1 MKWLMAFGILIFAVF
16 AGASAAQEVTDW
28 SELTGHALPAIV
40 TVMSANEE
48 GGENTPL
55 GSGFII
61 SGDGKIVTNFSVIAG
76 KNKLLARRSDGS
88 FLAIKGFI
96 SADADKDLIILK
108 AEGNNLPFVS
118 FGDSDKVQLGE
129 AVCVI
134 ASQPSA
140 TGQISTGIVSA
151 VRELKGELRALQ
163 ITAPVAKESIGAPV
177 FNKKAEVVGVADVYS
192 LGDGQVVGIAIPSN
206 VVRQL
211 LKQAKAEVQPLSGDS
226 FGPFALAAAQ
236 ADLDKIYK
244 EAIQTPRA
252 GEDEFIR
259 ALIRIAQSMAKAG
272 QTDRV
277 LATFNM
283 ALQFSQKISDKDLQS
298 WAMTEIAIGLARVGQ
313 FDKAL
318 QVAER
323 IWIPPQFDRQSYA
336 YAEIAIAMARAGQ
349 YDQALQVTKKT
360 SDASLRSYGL
370 SSIVEAMAE
379 AGERE
384 RALNISDQALPLA
397 KSIKDEKERSSA
409 LAEVAIAMAKTGQF
423 DKALQIAK
431 DVSDKYLARNSY
443 ALSGIIKEM
452 AKVGQ
457 FDRAQQIAKGIKD
470 GKFRAS
476 ALVGIVE
483 GMAKAGQFDKA
494 IEVSQL
500 IKDGDK
506 AIQKRSLGLSCIA
519 AAMAKAEQ
527 PDRAEQTYSLAL
539 QAAQGIKNE
548 TIREA
553 TLWVIAQDIAKTG
566 QFDKALQV
574 AQGIKGN
581 TSASYAY
588 SGIAQAM
595 AMAGQFDQALQI
607 AQKVSDAGITSN
619 ALSEVATAMANAGQ
633 FDASLK
639 VAQTIDDPLTRLDT
653 LAGIINAIKSQKQQ

>member
-1 MKWLMAFGILIFAVF
+1 MKRLMALGILIVTVF
-16 AGASAAQEVTDW
+16 AGAAAAQEITDW
-28 SELTGHALPAIV
+28 SELTGNVLPAIV

-61 SGDGKIVTNFSVIAG
+61 SGDGKIVTNFSIIAG
-76 KNKLLARRSDGS
+76 KDKLLARRSDGS
-88 FLAIKGFI
+88 FLAVKGFI

-118 FGDSDKVQLGE
+118 LGDSDKVNLGE
-129 AVCVI
+129 AICVI

-140 TGQISTGIVSA
+140 AGQISTGIVSA
-151 VRELKGELRALQ
+151 VRELKGGLRALQ
-163 ITAPVAKESIGAPV
+163 ITAPVARESIGAPV

-192 LGDGQVVGIAIPSN
+192 IGDGQVVSIAIPSN
-206 VVRQL
+206 VVREL

-226 FGPFALAAAQ
+226 FAPFALAAAQ
-236 ADLDKIYK
+236 AELDKTYK
-244 EAIQTPRA
+244 EALQTPRA
-252 GEDEFIR
+252 GEGELIR
-259 ALIRIAQSMAKAG
+259 ALIKIAQSVAKAG

-283 ALQFSQKISDKDLQS
+283 ALQFSQKISDKDSQS
-298 WAMTEIAIGLARVGQ
+298 WAVTEIAIGLARTGQ

-349 YDQALQVTKKT
+349 YDQALQVVKKAG
-360 SDASLRSYGL
+360 DASLRSYGL
-370 SSIVEAMAE
+370 SGIVEAMAE
-379 AGERE
+379 AGEKE
-384 RALNISDQALPLA
+384 RALNISDQALQSA

-409 LAEVAIAMAKTGQF
+409 LAGVAIAMAKAGQF

-443 ALSGIIKEM
+443 ALSGIVKEV
-452 AKVGQ
+452 ARNGQ
-457 FDRAQQIAKGIKD
+457 FDRALQITKGIKD
-470 GKFRAS
+470 ADFRTS
-476 ALVGIVE
+476 ALFSIVE
-483 GMAKAGQFDKA
+483 EMTKAGQFDKA
-494 IEVSQL
+494 IEVSQG

-506 AIQKRSLGLSCIA
+506 AMQKRSLGLSCIA
-519 AAMAKAEQ
+519 AAMAKAGQ
-527 PDRAEQTYSLAL
+527 PDRAEQTYTLAL
-539 QAAQGIKNE
+539 QAAQSIKNE

-553 TLWVIAQDIAKTG
+553 TLWVIAQDMAKTG

-574 AQGIKGN
+574 AQGIKDN
-581 TSASYAY
+581 TSASNAY
-588 SGIAQAM
+588 SGIAKAM
-595 AMAGQFDQALQI
+595 AAFGQFDQALQI
-607 AQKVSDAGITSN
+607 AQKVSDAGIRSN
-619 ALSEVATAMANAGQ
+619 ALSEVATAVARAGQ

-639 VAQTIDDPLTRLDT
+639 VAQTIGDPLIRLDA
-653 LAGIINAIKSQKQQ
+653 LAGIINAINVQKQQ